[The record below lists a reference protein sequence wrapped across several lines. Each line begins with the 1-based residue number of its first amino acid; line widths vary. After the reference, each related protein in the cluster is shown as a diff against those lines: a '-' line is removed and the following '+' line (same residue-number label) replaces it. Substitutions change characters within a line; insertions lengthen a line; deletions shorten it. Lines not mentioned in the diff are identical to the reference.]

1 MSAIDMKS
9 AQVYTTGIGG
19 CMPEGDA
26 TVPTSNNMI
35 KDPKLG
41 VIWDNHQKADEQARE
56 AFKSLG

>member
-1 MSAIDMKS
+1 
-9 AQVYTTGIGG
+9 
-19 CMPEGDA
+19 MPEGDA